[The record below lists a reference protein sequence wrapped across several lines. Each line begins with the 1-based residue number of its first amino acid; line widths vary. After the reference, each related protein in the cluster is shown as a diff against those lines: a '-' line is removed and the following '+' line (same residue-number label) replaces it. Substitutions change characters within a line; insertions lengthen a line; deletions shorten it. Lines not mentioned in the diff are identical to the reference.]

1 MLEYIFFFIYM
12 IQIIYCNYK
21 KKTFYVAMTLVQ
33 KVVLIEFYKYNN
45 YSNKFILI
53 EYILWKM

>member
-1 MLEYIFFFIYM
+1 M